1 MARTGPRRR
10 SWQCWFAG
18 AIAILIAVHP
28 GGAPAAAE
36 EIKVEHL
43 GLELIGNL
51 ELAGDTLGA
60 ARAVVLIVHDALA
73 FHGASG
79 PRGLQT
85 ALAGRRWPSL
95 AITLSLGIEAR
106 RKPFNCTFEHDHR
119 DGDAAAEIAAWLHW
133 LVGQG
138 AKAVVLAGE
147 GRGALQVAMD
157 APPPDTASEPATG
170 PAAASVIRGL
180 VLIAPAPSDPPARVA
195 DYRARFASD
204 LEAVLAEAQ
213 RVAGDAGE
221 DTSIDVPGFLACA
234 RSRVTAGAFLDAYD
248 RERAPD
254 LVRLLR
260 TRGLPVLAFLADGDP
275 RRAAL
280 AAAATPAPGGS
291 IFRIEMLSTDP
302 AGSDV
307 MGQAGT
313 AARIAEFIDQL
324 PP

>member
-1 MARTGPRRR
+1 MADE
-10 SWQCWFAG
+10 
-18 AIAILIAVHP
+18 V
-28 GGAPAAAE
+28 
-36 EIKVEHL
+36 KVEHL

-51 ELAGDTLGA
+51 DLAGGTLA
-60 ARAVVLIVHDALA
+60 AAPTVVVIVHDALA

-79 PRGLQT
+79 PRALQV
-85 ALAGRRWPSL
+85 ALAGHRQSSL

-106 RKPFNCTFEHDHR
+106 RKPFDCTFEHDHR
-119 DGDAAAEIAAWLHW
+119 DGDAAGEIAAWIRW

-147 GRGALQVAMD
+147 GRGALQVAME
-157 APPPDTASEPATG
+157 APSPDTASEPTTAPAVG
-170 PAAASVIRGL
+170 PAIRGL
-180 VLIAPAPSDPPARVA
+180 VLISPAPSDPPARIA
-195 DYRARFASD
+195 DYRARFARD
-204 LEAVLAEAQ
+204 LDLVLADAQ
-213 RVAGDAGE
+213 RVASEAGE
-221 DTSIDVPGFLACA
+221 DTSIDVPGFLGCV

-260 TRGLPVLAFLADGDP
+260 ARGIPVLAFLADGDP

-291 IFRIEMLSTDP
+291 TLRIEMLSTDP
-302 AGSDV
+302 GGADV
-307 MGQAGT
+307 MEQAGT
-313 AARIAEFIDQL
+313 AAGIAGFINQL